1 MSQRSRVRQVIL
13 QITFQEDLNATN
25 GFDWYRFLQDRLH
38 RDMDLVK
45 FGMKLLNGI
54 RENLV
59 EIDETIQAVATNWRI
74 GRMAP
79 VDRNVLRLA
88 VWELKYSDTPPK
100 VAINEA
106 INLAKRFGGQ
116 NSPQFVNGVLDRIL
130 KNSAVEQPGSGSDS

>member
-25 GFDWYRFLQDRLH
+25 GFDWYSFLQDRLH
-38 RDMDLVK
+38 RDPELVA
-45 FGMKLLNGI
+45 FGMKLLNGV
-54 RENLV
+54 RDNLE

-106 INLAKRFGGQ
+106 INLAKRFGGE

-130 KNSAVEQPGSGSDS
+130 KNSTVDQSEPDSGS